1 MFKGKF
7 VENILEDG
15 CCRRINDFVGLR
27 RFSNIKKNI
36 S

>member
-7 VENILEDG
+7 VENILDG
-15 CCRRINDFVGLR
+15 CCCRINDFVGLR
-27 RFSNIKKNI
+27 GFSNIKKNI